1 MVKLMGTENKLFTNE
16 FFLLLA
22 LTALG
27 AALRAS
33 WMVNPAT
40 GFMVDEVYYVPAALH
55 YLHPLS
61 THLNQVSSLF
71 TEDRSVYFYVNPEH
85 PPLVKLLIALG
96 VLMFGNNPLG
106 WRFFSTLFGSIST
119 PALYFT
125 SKRLCPKSALFAAAL
140 YALYPLDVSMSQI
153 GMLDAPMVCFSILT
167 VLSMVY
173 EKPKLASVFLGLS
186 VASKLPGLTVAL
198 PFVYY
203 VLAKNRES
211 FKRGL
216 KQLLKLLALAFL
228 VYLCA
233 FIPLGYYFG
242 VEAVILDQA
251 YMFLVQQYYGTPT
264 GLAQFFSWLVQFSTS
279 FNPTIFMNNPVVTLL
294 SIPAFVYSL
303 FKLRNINALVLAGF
317 YIGSFGLILA
327 ASVIRPIY
335 SFYLE
340 DAAPS
345 MILLDAFLLEALL
358 SSKSWKW
365 IGYALLFIA
374 LSISGVLIPIFL
386 YPSTAPFV
394 KEITNFRL

>member
-1 MVKLMGTENKLFTNE
+1 
-16 FFLLLA
+16 
-22 LTALG
+22 
-27 AALRAS
+27 
-33 WMVNPAT
+33 
-40 GFMVDEVYYVPAALH
+40 
-55 YLHPLS
+55 
-61 THLNQVSSLF
+61 
-71 TEDRSVYFYVNPEH
+71 
-85 PPLVKLLIALG
+85 
-96 VLMFGNNPLG
+96 
-106 WRFFSTLFGSIST
+106 
-119 PALYFT
+119 
-125 SKRLCPKSALFAAAL
+125 
-140 YALYPLDVSMSQI
+140 
-153 GMLDAPMVCFSILT
+153 
-167 VLSMVY
+167 
-173 EKPKLASVFLGLS
+173 
-186 VASKLPGLTVAL
+186 
-198 PFVYY
+198 
-203 VLAKNRES
+203 
-211 FKRGL
+211 
-216 KQLLKLLALAFL
+216 
-228 VYLCA
+228 
-233 FIPLGYYFG
+233 
-242 VEAVILDQA
+242 
-251 YMFLVQQYYGTPT
+251 LVQQYYGTPT

-358 SSKSWKW
+358 KSKSWKW